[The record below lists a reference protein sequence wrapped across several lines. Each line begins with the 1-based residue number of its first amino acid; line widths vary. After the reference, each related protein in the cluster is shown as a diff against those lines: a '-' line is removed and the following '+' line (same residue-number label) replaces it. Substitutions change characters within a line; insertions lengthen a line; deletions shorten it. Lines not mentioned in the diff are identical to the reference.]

1 MVMVGFNN
9 EKKNNV
15 FVLQILVMVIKILF
29 NSYNLRVLGM
39 KNLNEFKN
47 LSLRFVLQV
56 EVMVDKS
63 LKLFIDKWM
72 EESKVRLQK
81 CLYYCFV

>member
-47 LSLRFVLQV
+47 
-56 EVMVDKS
+56 
-63 LKLFIDKWM
+63 
-72 EESKVRLQK
+72 
-81 CLYYCFV
+81 